1 MHLRCLGAST
11 KTKSVYRRADCSFY
25 LSQTMAIFRY
35 QTDSI
40 TRAIVS
46 NSDVVV
52 AAAMNLLLPVPPH
65 LRDAKIASADRIS
78 SLSH

>member
-1 MHLRCLGAST
+1 
-11 KTKSVYRRADCSFY
+11 
-25 LSQTMAIFRY
+25 MAIFRY